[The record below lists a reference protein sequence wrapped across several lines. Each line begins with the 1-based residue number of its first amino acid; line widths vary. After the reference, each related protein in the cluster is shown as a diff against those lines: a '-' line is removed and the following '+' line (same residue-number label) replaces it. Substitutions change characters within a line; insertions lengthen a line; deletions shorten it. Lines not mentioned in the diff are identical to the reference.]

1 MRFFLYSYGDAAN
14 FEISKN
20 LGVFGCKKRK
30 GGMETKFKKLR
41 KGDIILLRDSS
52 ATPQLKFF
60 GYCKVVGSGLDY
72 DHDSGPFPDFL
83 WKDEKD
89 DRKIIYPLRIKVSF
103 SDVPHLSQL
112 HAISWND
119 ILELGLKNKKGMVYG
134 KSGLVQF
141 FSGNFLSESEQF
153 TGQDIKKFI
162 RLIGLENR
170 KGEVYEDVTDY
181 YRELENQVKI
191 SKKRT
196 HKERLSRISSSTTIP
211 EKITT
216 VAHVFKR
223 NPDVIVEV
231 LNRAKGVCES
241 CHQKAPFNRASDG
254 SPYLEVHHI
263 KPLSENGEDTVR
275 NAEAL
280 CPNCHREKHFGL

>member
-30 GGMETKFKKLR
+30 GGMETKFKKLQ
-41 KGDIILLRDSS
+41 KGDIILIRNSS

-60 GYCKVVGSGLDY
+60 GYCKIVGPPLDY
-72 DHDSGPFPDFL
+72 DNDSGPFPDLL
-83 WKDEKD
+83 WKEEQQN
-89 DRKIIYPLRIKVSF
+89 RRIIYPLRIAVSF
-103 SDVPHLSQL
+103 SDVPLLKNL
-112 HAISWND
+112 HTISWD
-119 ILELGLKNKKGMVYG
+119 DLLELELKNMRGVVF
-134 KSGLVQF
+134 SITAFANF
-141 FSGNFLSESEQF
+141 FSGNFLFESNQF
-153 TGQDIKKFI
+153 KRQDIENFTN
-162 RLIGLENR
+162 LIGVEDRN
-170 KGEVYEDVTDY
+170 EETYEDLNDY
-181 YRELENQVKI
+181 YRKLELELKI
-191 SKKRT
+191 AQKRT
-196 HKERLSRISSSTTIP
+196 SEERQSRISTSTTIP

-231 LNRAKGVCES
+231 LNLADGVCES
-241 CHQKAPFNRASDG
+241 CHQKAPFNRVSDG

-263 KPLSENGEDTVR
+263 IPLSENGEDTVS

-280 CPNCHREKHFGL
+280 CPNCHRKKHFGL